1 VADDESAIG
10 HFSAD
15 SMVGHGCYADAA
27 EDGAVAWKAVQAKQ
41 FDLPIHDNFMSNFTG
56 IELVKYLIRVHA
68 FCNQT

>member
-1 VADDESAIG
+1 
-10 HFSAD
+10 
-15 SMVGHGCYADAA
+15 MVGHGCYADAA